1 MNPSPKPQT
10 TCYTTESARATLFQS
25 DVPPKGILIEMIG
38 LVTLVHV
45 FDVPLQLTW
54 VPGVICALRIE

>member
-1 MNPSPKPQT
+1 MNLPKHF
-10 TCYTTESARATLFQS
+10 LIDH

-38 LVTLVHV
+38 LVTFVHV
-45 FDVPLQLTW
+45 FDVPLQLTC